1 MTKEELLNIVR
12 KGENKRV
19 EFKQAIGRPERIA
32 EEIVAFANLE
42 GGLILFGVDDS
53 GTVIGFDTPSAT
65 QPKGLIPSNAMRGLS
80 GDEEFLIN
88 VARNN
93 CEPSLLVEVD
103 EIDVDGKSVL
113 ILSIPIGQDK
123 PYRVKHNSKYF
134 IRVGSTKRE
143 ATREEQ
149 FRLFQASD
157 FLKYDFFPISF
168 TAIDDINLDKVRSFF
183 SRIYEREYQN
193 AIDEN
198 LLVNLEIFTR
208 MLDTPR
214 ATVGGILLF
223 GKEPQRFLSQSG
235 VDLARYSGTDISH
248 EIIDRANLDGTLDE
262 LIDQAVTFVKR
273 NTRNSGIITGT
284 KRRDI
289 SEYPMDVVRE
299 AITNAVAHR
308 DYSIAG
314 SRIRIFI
321 FDDRLEIHSPG
332 GLHNTINLENI
343 AYRQYSRNRL
353 IMEYLLKLGYV
364 ERLGTGIKLMQRRIL
379 EHCGREP
386 EFRENDDEFIV
397 CLRTK

>member
-19 EFKQAIGRPERIA
+19 EFKRAIDRPERIA
-32 EEIVAFANLE
+32 EEIVAFANME
-42 GGLILFGVDDS
+42 GGLILFGVDDD
-53 GTVIGFDTPSAT
+53 GIVQGLTPSNVA
-65 QPKGLIPSNAMRGLS
+65 RGLRA
-80 GDEEFLIN
+80 DEEFLIN
-88 VARNN
+88 IARNN
-93 CEPSLLVEVD
+93 CEPSLLVETD
-103 EIDVDGKSVL
+103 EADVDGKPIL
-113 ILSIPIGQDK
+113 ILKIPIGRDK
-123 PYRVKHNSKYF
+123 PYRARHNSKYF

-168 TAIDDINLDKVRSFF
+168 TTIDDINLDKVRSFF

-193 AIDEN
+193 AVDEN

-214 ATVGGILLF
+214 ATVGGMLLF
-223 GKEPQRFLSQSG
+223 GKEPQRFLPQSG
-235 VDLARYSGTDISH
+235 VDLARYSGADVSH

-273 NTRNSGIITGT
+273 NTRNSGIITGV
-284 KRRDI
+284 KRMDI

-321 FDDRLEIHSPG
+321 FDDRLEVHSPG
-332 GLHNTINLENI
+332 RLPNTINLENI

-353 IMEYLLKLGYV
+353 VMEYLLKLGYV
-364 ERLGTGIKLMQRRIL
+364 ERLGAGIRLMQRRML

-386 EFRENDDEFIV
+386 EFFERDDEFIV
-397 CLRTK
+397 CLRSKFL

>member
-123 PYRVKHNSKYF
+123 PYRVKHNGKYF

-168 TAIDDINLDKVRSFF
+168 TTIDDINLDKVRSFF

-353 IMEYLLKLGYV
+353 IMEHLLKLGYV

>member
-1 MTKEELLNIVR
+1 M
-12 KGENKRV
+12 
-19 EFKQAIGRPERIA
+19 
-32 EEIVAFANLE
+32 
-42 GGLILFGVDDS
+42 
-53 GTVIGFDTPSAT
+53 
-65 QPKGLIPSNAMRGLS
+65 
-80 GDEEFLIN
+80 
-88 VARNN
+88 
-93 CEPSLLVEVD
+93 
-103 EIDVDGKSVL
+103 
-113 ILSIPIGQDK
+113 
-123 PYRVKHNSKYF
+123 
-134 IRVGSTKRE
+134 
-143 ATREEQ
+143 
-149 FRLFQASD
+149 
-157 FLKYDFFPISF
+157 
-168 TAIDDINLDKVRSFF
+168 RSFF

-235 VDLARYSGTDISH
+235 IDLARYSGTDISH

-273 NTRNSGIITGT
+273 NTRSSGIITGT
-284 KRRDI
+284 KRIDI

-314 SRIRIFI
+314 SRIRTFI

-332 GLHNTINLENI
+332 GLPNTINLENI

-364 ERLGTGIKLMQRRIL
+364 ERLGTGIKLMQRRML

-386 EFRENDDEFIV
+386 EFLEKDDEFIV

>member
-19 EFKQAIGRPERIA
+19 EFKRAIDRPERIA
-32 EEIVAFANLE
+32 EEIVAFANME
-42 GGLILFGVDDS
+42 GGLILFGVDDD
-53 GTVIGFDTPSAT
+53 GIVQGLTPSDAT
-65 QPKGLIPSNAMRGLS
+65 RGLRA
-80 GDEEFLIN
+80 DEEFLIN

-93 CEPSLLVEVD
+93 CEPSLLVETA
-103 EIDVDGKSVL
+103 EADVDGKAVL
-113 ILSIPIGQDK
+113 ILRIPIGRDK
-123 PYRVKHNSKYF
+123 PYRVRHNSKYF

-149 FRLFQASD
+149 FRLFQAGD

-168 TAIDDINLDKVRSFF
+168 TTIDDINLDKVRSFF

-193 AIDEN
+193 VVDEN

-208 MLDTPR
+208 MLDAPR
-214 ATVGGILLF
+214 ATVGGMLLF
-223 GKEPQRFLSQSG
+223 GKEPQRFLPQSG
-235 VDLARYSGTDISH
+235 IDLARYSGTDVSH

-262 LIDQAVTFVKR
+262 LIDQAVAFVKR

-284 KRRDI
+284 KRVDI

-332 GLHNTINLENI
+332 RLPNTINLENI

-353 IMEYLLKLGYV
+353 VMEYLLKLGYV
-364 ERLGTGIKLMQRRIL
+364 ERLGTGIRLMQRRML

-386 EFRENDDEFIV
+386 EFFERDDEFIV
-397 CLRTK
+397 CLQSKVF